1 MENAIPQRVHDFLKN
16 YPPFSLLEE
25 GILLDIAAKI
35 KIRYIQEQSL
45 VFAQEEETRKE
56 IYLVKEGAIHLL
68 HSTDG
73 ETQLVEVC
81 DQGEIFGLRPLAG
94 TPIYTLSAKAVEES
108 LLYVIPTAVLL
119 PIIETHPKVAW
130 YFAQSFAAGNAS
142 LSQNKQDRSLF
153 SAHPSPID
161 KTFEL
166 VEIQSIGHSK
176 KPVTCSLNTS
186 IRDAAQTMRSQNV
199 GSIVITDAE
208 HIALGILTDRDLRNK
223 VVTGDIGLEQAVSEI
238 MSHPVITMTPQ
249 LTVADVQ
256 VLMMKH
262 GIHHLVLT
270 ENGTNTSPVVG
281 VISEHDLLVIQG
293 NNPAV
298 LIREIKRSTSGQA
311 LKIIREKAEML
322 LKKYLFQEVAIGF
335 ISSMITQVND
345 AIIVRAIQLA
355 EEAST
360 EEGYLSPGLRWC
372 WLALGSEGREEQLL
386 RTDQDSALVFEDVPE
401 DRLAITKA
409 YFLQL
414 SQKVTKL
421 LFECGFDYCPGDMMA
436 SNPAWCLPLSS
447 WKKQFSAWILTP
459 TQQHVLYSN
468 IFFDFRPIWGHW
480 PLADELTTHIFDTI
494 GKRETFLSFMARN
507 ALQNA
512 APLTF
517 FRQFMVER
525 SGEHKDQFDIKG
537 RAMMPL
543 ADAAR
548 VLILAA
554 QLPQVNNTFRRFDKL
569 AELEPQNRALFEQA
583 ADAYEILVR
592 YRALQGLK
600 NDTSGRYF
608 KPSELSKMERLNL
621 RNSFKPLRELQD
633 LLTVRFRLNFLI

>member
-1 MENAIPQRVHDFLKN
+1 MENAIPQRVYDFLKN

-25 GILLDIAAKI
+25 GVLLDIAAKI
-35 KIRYIQEQSL
+35 KIRYVQAQSL
-45 VFAQEEETRKE
+45 VFTQGEETQKE

-68 HSTDG
+68 HSTEG

-94 TPIYTLSAKAVEES
+94 TPIYTLSAKVVEES

-119 PIIETHPKVAW
+119 PIIEAHPKVAW

-153 SAHPSPID
+153 SAHPTSVD
-161 KTFEL
+161 KAFEL

-186 IRDAAQTMRSQNV
+186 IRDAAQTMRSRNV
-199 GSIVITDAE
+199 GSIVITDQE
-208 HIALGILTDRDLRNK
+208 NVALGILTDRDLRNK

-238 MSHPVITMTPQ
+238 MSHPVVTMTPQ

-256 VLMMKH
+256 ILMMKH

-270 ENGTNTSPVVG
+270 ENGTNTSPIVG

-298 LIREIKRSTSGQA
+298 LIREIKRCNNGQE
-311 LKIIREKAEML
+311 LKMIREKAETL
-322 LKKYLFQEVAIGF
+322 LKKYLFKEVAIGF

-355 EEAST
+355 EEALA
-360 EEGYLSPGLRWC
+360 EEGHLSPGIRWC

-386 RTDQDSALVFEDVPE
+386 RTDQDSALVFEDVQE

-414 SQKVTKL
+414 AQKITKL
-421 LFECGFDYCPGDMMA
+421 LFECGFDYCPGNMMA

-468 IFFDFRPIWGHW
+468 IFFDFRPIWGHL

-494 GKRETFLSFMARN
+494 GKRETFLSFMAKN

-525 SGEHKDQFDIKG
+525 GGEHKDQFDIKG

-569 AELEPQNRALFEQA
+569 AELEPQNKALFEQA

-600 NDTSGRYF
+600 NNTSGRYF

>member
-1 MENAIPQRVHDFLKN
+1 
-16 YPPFSLLEE
+16 
-25 GILLDIAAKI
+25 
-35 KIRYIQEQSL
+35 
-45 VFAQEEETRKE
+45 
-56 IYLVKEGAIHLL
+56 
-68 HSTDG
+68 
-73 ETQLVEVC
+73 
-81 DQGEIFGLRPLAG
+81 
-94 TPIYTLSAKAVEES
+94 
-108 LLYVIPTAVLL
+108 
-119 PIIETHPKVAW
+119 
-130 YFAQSFAAGNAS
+130 
-142 LSQNKQDRSLF
+142 
-153 SAHPSPID
+153 
-161 KTFEL
+161 
-166 VEIQSIGHSK
+166 
-176 KPVTCSLNTS
+176 
-186 IRDAAQTMRSQNV
+186 
-199 GSIVITDAE
+199 
-208 HIALGILTDRDLRNK
+208 
-223 VVTGDIGLEQAVSEI
+223 
-238 MSHPVITMTPQ
+238 
-249 LTVADVQ
+249 
-256 VLMMKH
+256 
-262 GIHHLVLT
+262 
-270 ENGTNTSPVVG
+270 
-281 VISEHDLLVIQG
+281 
-293 NNPAV
+293 
-298 LIREIKRSTSGQA
+298 
-311 LKIIREKAEML
+311 
-322 LKKYLFQEVAIGF
+322 
-335 ISSMITQVND
+335 MITQVND

-355 EEAST
+355 EEALA
-360 EEGYLSPGLRWC
+360 EEGHLSPGIRWS

-386 RTDQDSALVFEDVPE
+386 RTDQDSALVFEDVQE

-414 SQKVTKL
+414 AQKITKL

-480 PLADELTTHIFDTI
+480 SLADELTTHIFDTI
-494 GKRETFLSFMARN
+494 GKRETFLSFMAKN

-525 SGEHKDQFDIKG
+525 GGEHKDQFDIKG

-600 NDTSGRYF
+600 NNTSGRYF